1 MAKEVTRYIKEK
13 VKTALWGKSAGR
25 CQFNG
30 CNRPLYQSP
39 ITLEQVNISEAAHI
53 YSFSKDGPRG
63 WGPLVTNKEALND
76 VDNLMLMCHDCHKTI
91 DQDKKGEKYSAE
103 LLLKWKKEHEHR
115 VWTVAGINPSNK
127 SHVIFYGANIGE
139 QMSPL
144 QYQEAVNAM
153 FPSKYPY
160 SVDAIELSM
169 SSSLKDKDQ
178 EFWIAESKHLEEI
191 FNQQITPKLSL
202 SDCNHFSLFSL
213 APMPLLIKLGC
224 LFTDK
229 VDVET
234 YQPIRE
240 PKTWRWQ
247 SPPDDFEFDVTIPD
261 VVNQSPVLVLS
272 LSAHIDHSR
281 VYDVLGHDVD
291 IWEVSTPIDF
301 QHNDFIRA
309 PEQLSKFRVT
319 MRKLLEKISA
329 QYGLDVQLKVFPAMP
344 VSCSVELGRV
354 RMPKASM
361 PWEIF
366 DQSYSTKVFEP
377 TITIQGG
384 K

>member
-1 MAKEVTRYIKEK
+1 MA
-13 VKTALWGKSAGR
+13 
-25 CQFNG
+25 
-30 CNRPLYQSP
+30 
-39 ITLEQVNISEAAHI
+39 
-53 YSFSKDGPRG
+53 
-63 WGPLVTNKEALND
+63 
-76 VDNLMLMCHDCHKTI
+76 
-91 DQDKKGEKYSAE
+91 
-103 LLLKWKKEHEHR
+103 
-115 VWTVAGINPSNK
+115 VAI
-127 SHVIFYGANIGE
+127 
-139 QMSPL
+139 
-144 QYQEAVNAM
+144 
-153 FPSKYPY
+153 
-160 SVDAIELSM
+160 
-169 SSSLKDKDQ
+169 
-178 EFWIAESKHLEEI
+178 
-191 FNQQITPKLSL
+191 
-202 SDCNHFSLFSL
+202 
-213 APMPLLIKLGC
+213 
-224 LFTDK
+224 
-229 VDVET
+229 
-234 YQPIRE
+234 
-240 PKTWRWQ
+240 

-272 LSAHIDHSR
+272 LSARIDHSR

-329 QYGLDVQLKVFPAMP
+329 QYGLDVRLKVFPAMP

-366 DQSYSTKVFEP
+366 DQNYSTKVFEP